1 MEISQLANYTPTIT
15 IPDPWVSTSI
25 NLSQIEDFAT
35 STEDLLVMSVT
46 AHRLRSENNPNNNWD
61 DITNATQLGPK
72 IIEQDRVVADN
83 IRDFYSKKF
92 LILAL
97 MERPLS
103 SYRQDLSVFIHG
115 DGKKYVLK
123 TVGLAYRL
131 PEFYYYDL
139 AFIKMSKSLQ
149 RSLDFTTLKTENKTA
164 TVNPINK
171 FSINFKRTKA
181 TEYWFTDSENRMYA
195 LEVANDNSL
204 KNLWERE
211 FVKGPVSIKGTYRPR
226 RRDDITYFSIEKWE
240 LEI

>member
-1 MEISQLANYTPTIT
+1 MANYTPTIT
-15 IPDPWVSTSI
+15 IPDPWVSNHI

-46 AHRLRSENNPNNNWD
+46 AHRLRESEPHNNWS
-61 DITNATQLGPK
+61 DITNETLLGSK

-97 MERPLS
+97 MGRPLS
-103 SYRQDLSVFIHG
+103 TYRQDLSVFIHG
-115 DGKKYVLK
+115 DGKKYVQK

-139 AFIKMSKSLQ
+139 AFNKMSKSLQ